1 MKPDRMTQKQCEE
14 KIEQWTSEE
23 RERYV
28 AEGNSDSEDLLQVV
42 VERVGERIDREVD
55 RNPAFAKA
63 FALITKEMEAERN
76 RPNLGPFT
84 DAEVESFVAA
94 SKKMERFEREKK
106 RLLEEIL
113 SRPEP
118 VFESESDKER
128 YKAFRVLASNM
139 FPEAAPE
146 DREKFVRRIREDDME
161 RLKEIAK
168 LARAAA
174 TTRIEMIEF
183 GMTRMEDRD
192 GEARR
197 REE

>member
-118 VFESESDKER
+118 VFESESDKEG
-128 YKAFRVLASNM
+128 YKAFRV
-139 FPEAAPE
+139 EAAPE

>member
-1 MKPDRMTQKQCEE
+1 MKPDRMTQKQ
-14 KIEQWTSEE
+14 
-23 RERYV
+23 
-28 AEGNSDSEDLLQVV
+28 
-42 VERVGERIDREVD
+42 
-55 RNPAFAKA
+55 
-63 FALITKEMEAERN
+63 
-76 RPNLGPFT
+76 
-84 DAEVESFVAA
+84 
-94 SKKMERFEREKK
+94 RFEREKK

>member
-76 RPNLGPFT
+76 RPDLGPFT

-128 YKAFRVLASNM
+128 YKAFRVLASKYVS
-139 FPEAAPE
+139 
-146 DREKFVRRIREDDME
+146 RS
-161 RLKEIAK
+161 
-168 LARAAA
+168 
-174 TTRIEMIEF
+174 
-183 GMTRMEDRD
+183 G
-192 GEARR
+192 ARR
-197 REE
+197 SGEVCAQDKRG